1 MTIKLVIFEVL
12 VKQYPGQVEKL
23 SILKHFW
30 NCVALNKER
39 KS

>member
-1 MTIKLVIFEVL
+1 MTIKQVIFEVL

-30 NCVALNKER
+30 NGLALN
-39 KS
+39 

>member
-23 SILKHFW
+23 SILKTLM
-30 NCVALNKER
+30 NGVALN
-39 KS
+39 